1 MQECAVTVGAA
12 EEESYS
18 TPPPGSSTVD
28 EGSSAVA
35 ASAVAPNAALP
46 TAVPPNAALPITAV
60 PPNAAPPNAVVPSDD
75 TAKSK
80 GKFTLYK
87 VLSMRQQIKDTLQK
101 NVLQKFTWENGDAY
115 FSDPHMACLVCFL
128 LKRGSE
134 SKFVVSEHQVSELSD
149 GSMKYFS
156 MRVSPLCDFYAG
168 KQDHPNVFDFVI

>member
-28 EGSSAVA
+28 EGPSAVA

-46 TAVPPNAALPITAV
+46 TAV